1 MIIGV
6 QIGDTSGCAVYDK
19 GKILYAASEER
30 FTKRKNDSGYPANVI
45 KDVIKKYKIQND
57 DIEKIVLPSEKIT
70 PMHFLCDICVYSISD
85 YIKEQK
91 EYWGPKLIE
100 NKQVNYLEVFKEK
113 CKNTIYQ
120 DLYEKVINSP
130 ESEWAG
136 IWNEW
141 RITKVSKDF
150 CVSKEKVCIINHELS
165 HAAYGLYGSWYEN
178 KREIMAVVYDGFGDY
193 SNASIWIQSDGK
205 LQQVYRYNDY
215 NIGRMYRYITLLLGM
230 KPNEHEYKVMGLA
243 PYANEYI
250 YSKPYKIF
258 KNAYKFKDGKV
269 VTDPDLTDNYFYFK
283 DKLEGMRFDGIAA
296 GAQLLTE
303 EMGKQLI
310 KYWLDF
316 TNLKKCVISG
326 GVALNIKANME
337 IGKMDCVEDLF
348 VVGSSGD
355 ESLCIGAI
363 FAYLDKENRGKE
375 IEKLDS
381 LYLGE
386 EVDNEEVLN
395 IIKKIRNSN
404 DYLINEAPTYEEIAN
419 TIANGYILG
428 RCSGKME
435 FGARALGNR
444 SIIADP
450 RKQETINKINKKIKS
465 RDFWMPFTPSILEE
479 EADKYL
485 LNEKGFSY
493 PFMSVA
499 CETTRKGIE
508 DLKAAIHPADNTA
521 RPQLVSEKMNE
532 GYYNLIKSF
541 KNITGVGALL
551 NTSLNIHGYPIVRT
565 ASDAFEVLEKTDLD
579 GLIFDNYLIM
589 KKYNNG

>member
-1 MIIGV
+1 
-6 QIGDTSGCAVYDK
+6 
-19 GKILYAASEER
+19 
-30 FTKRKNDSGYPANVI
+30 
-45 KDVIKKYKIQND
+45 
-57 DIEKIVLPSEKIT
+57 
-70 PMHFLCDICVYSISD
+70 
-85 YIKEQK
+85 
-91 EYWGPKLIE
+91 
-100 NKQVNYLEVFKEK
+100 
-113 CKNTIYQ
+113 
-120 DLYEKVINSP
+120 
-130 ESEWAG
+130 
-136 IWNEW
+136 
-141 RITKVSKDF
+141 
-150 CVSKEKVCIINHELS
+150 
-165 HAAYGLYGSWYEN
+165 
-178 KREIMAVVYDGFGDY
+178 
-193 SNASIWIQSDGK
+193 
-205 LQQVYRYNDY
+205 
-215 NIGRMYRYITLLLGM
+215 
-230 KPNEHEYKVMGLA
+230 
-243 PYANEYI
+243 
-250 YSKPYKIF
+250 
-258 KNAYKFKDGKV
+258 
-269 VTDPDLTDNYFYFK
+269 
-283 DKLEGMRFDGIAA
+283 
-296 GAQLLTE
+296 
-303 EMGKQLI
+303 MGKQLI